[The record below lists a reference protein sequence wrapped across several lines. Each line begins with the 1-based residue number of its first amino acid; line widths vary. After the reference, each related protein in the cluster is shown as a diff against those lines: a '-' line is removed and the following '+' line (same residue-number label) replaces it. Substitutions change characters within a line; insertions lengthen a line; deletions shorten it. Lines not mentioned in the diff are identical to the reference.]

1 MIMDIFT
8 SQPLPTRRLTIFY
21 ICALCSVA
29 LLAIL
34 GQVIIQVSIQQQTSD
49 AFVINI
55 AGRQRMLSQKISKD
69 ALILET
75 ATDPTVRTV
84 RTQELQQA
92 VTLWQQSQQGLQ
104 NGNTALGL
112 PSTTSIDVKRLFSA
126 IEPNYETML
135 SAAKNLLVAID
146 RHPASSLQGP
156 DLSSYVDTI
165 LAQEGPFLTGMNQ
178 IVTQYQL
185 EAQGR
190 VSSLRTIELILL
202 GITLTVLLVEGSFV
216 FRPTARRLQ
225 QTITDIVALQEAIT
239 QQKYELESGIQLI
252 LQTHVQVAN
261 GDFSTRAPLTQD
273 HLLWQVGYSLNN
285 LLGRLQRLSQ
295 AESELQRAKIEFRRH
310 LGSTQVQAQQIKAEL
325 HQIHAET
332 TMLVEALRE
341 AKVQDHPI
349 WVPPSR
355 TLLNAL
361 HRELVGNY
369 LQPALPA
376 PHA

>member
-1 MIMDIFT
+1 MDIFT
-8 SQPLPTRRLTIFY
+8 SQPSPTRRLTIFY

-34 GQVIIQVSIQQQTSD
+34 GQVIIQVAIQQQTSD

-75 ATDPTVRTV
+75 ATDPTMRTV

-104 NGNTALGL
+104 NGDTALGL

-135 SAAKNLLVAID
+135 SAAKDLLVAVN
-146 RHPASSLQGP
+146 RHPASSLQGS
-156 DLSSYVDTI
+156 DISSYVDTI
-165 LAQEGPFLTGMNQ
+165 LAQEAPFLTGMNQ

-261 GDFSTRAPLTQD
+261 GDFTTRAPLTQD

-295 AESELQRAKIEFRRH
+295 AEAELQRAKIEFRRH

-325 HQIHAET
+325 HQIHTET

-355 TLLNAL
+355 TLLDAL

>member
-1 MIMDIFT
+1 MDIFT
-8 SQPLPTRRLTIFY
+8 SQPSATRRLTIFY

-34 GQVIIQVSIQQQTSD
+34 GQAIIQVAIQQQTSD

-69 ALILET
+69 ALILQT
-75 ATDPTVRTV
+75 ATDPTMRTV

-104 NGNTALGL
+104 TGDPKLGL
-112 PSTTSIDVKRLFSA
+112 PATTSLAVKQLFSA
-126 IEPNYETML
+126 IEPNYEAML
-135 SAAKNLLVAID
+135 SAAKNVLTTFN

-156 DLSSYVDTI
+156 DISSYVDTI
-165 LAQEGPFLTGMNQ
+165 LAQEGPFLTGMDQ

-190 VSSLRTIELILL
+190 VSSLRITELILL
-202 GITLTVLLVEGSFV
+202 GITLAVLLVEGSFV
-216 FRPTARRLQ
+216 FRPTARKLQ
-225 QTITDIVALQEAIT
+225 QTITDIVALQEAIA
-239 QQKYELESGIQLI
+239 QQKHELESGIQLI
-252 LQTHVQVAN
+252 LQTHVQAAN
-261 GDFSTRAPLTQD
+261 GDFSSRAPLTQD
-273 HLLWQVGYSLNN
+273 HLLWQVAYSLNN

-295 AESELQRAKIEFRRH
+295 AEGELQQIKIDFRRQ

-325 HQIHAET
+325 QQIHAET
-332 TMLVEALRE
+332 AILVKALQE
-341 AKVQDHPI
+341 AKVQEHPI

-355 TLLNAL
+355 TLLAAL
-361 HRELVGNY
+361 YRELVGNY
-369 LQPALPA
+369 VQPALSA
-376 PHA
+376 PNHN

>member
-1 MIMDIFT
+1 MTMNMFS
-8 SQPLPTRRLTIFY
+8 SQSSATRRLTIFY

-29 LLAIL
+29 LLSIL
-34 GQVIIQVSIQQQTSD
+34 GQVIIQVAIQQQTSD

-185 EAQGR
+185 EAQ
-190 VSSLRTIELILL
+190 
-202 GITLTVLLVEGSFV
+202 
-216 FRPTARRLQ
+216 
-225 QTITDIVALQEAIT
+225 
-239 QQKYELESGIQLI
+239 
-252 LQTHVQVAN
+252 
-261 GDFSTRAPLTQD
+261 
-273 HLLWQVGYSLNN
+273 
-285 LLGRLQRLSQ
+285 
-295 AESELQRAKIEFRRH
+295 
-310 LGSTQVQAQQIKAEL
+310 
-325 HQIHAET
+325 
-332 TMLVEALRE
+332 
-341 AKVQDHPI
+341 
-349 WVPPSR
+349 
-355 TLLNAL
+355 
-361 HRELVGNY
+361 
-369 LQPALPA
+369 
-376 PHA
+376 